1 MNITSYTSAGMPANE
16 AERQKAT
23 EASGI
28 LSAVGN
34 PALMNLAR
42 RVRIHCWVETAIICA
57 VSHYN
62 VFVIAQDW
70 ARSGVF
76 NRSTS
81 FVGHMIHDDTDT
93 LIVPSAKSDVRFA
106 AFPLVEDGDIDF
118 YAAAGMRDRKG
129 YLIGALCVTS
139 RQPKL
144 DWNQDA
150 QNYLQT
156 CAVDAVQEVITKQ
169 F

>member
-1 MNITSYTSAGMPANE
+1 MNITSYNSAGMPGNE

-28 LSAVGN
+28 LNLVGD
-34 PALMNLAR
+34 PVLMDLAR
-42 RVRIHCWVETAIICA
+42 RARIHCRVETAIICA

-62 VFVIAQDW
+62 VFVIAQDR

-81 FVGHMIHDDTDT
+81 FVGHMIHGDIDT
-93 LIVPSAKSDVRFA
+93 LIVPSAKSDGRFA
-106 AFPLVEDGDIDF
+106 TYPLVEDGDIDF
-118 YAAAGMRDRKG
+118 YAAAGMRDSNG

-139 RQPKL
+139 RKPKL
-144 DWNQDA
+144 NWNLGGQD
-150 QNYLQT
+150 YLET
-156 CAVDAVQEVITKQ
+156 CAVEAMKKVITKQ
-169 F
+169 P